1 MVNLFDNLKKF
12 KNSTALID
20 EKFGKISYAKLASD
34 SKLIEKKLNA
44 NSIALLIADNNYE
57 FVAGY
62 VAFLRKKK
70 IISIIIDN
78 SFSENFFSDI
88 VLKYKPN
95 YIYCS
100 KKFKIDLNKNFI
112 KNTAIKFFNFVI
124 YETNFD
130 FHKKINFKNF
140 LLISTSGTTQNPKFV
155 RLSKDNIKDNLEKI
169 IKSLQ
174 IKKKQ
179 TTITTMPLAYSY
191 GLSILNSHL
200 VTGGAIVL
208 NNRSIIDKIFWQN
221 LKRYKVNSF
230 GGVPE
235 FYQYLK
241 RIDFEKLLTKS
252 IKYLTQAGGK
262 LDEKT
267 LKYFGNICKKNNIKF
282 YVMYGQTEAAPRM
295 SCLNWKDFFLKFN
308 SIGKPLSGYKMQ
320 LIDKNKKVISNYSMK
335 GEIKFFGKN
344 VSLGYANNLRDLMKG
359 NINKN
364 ILFTGDL
371 GIRDKD
377 NFFYIVGR
385 KNRIIKLFG
394 KRFNLDDIEKFY
406 QKKGIKVR
414 CTFKDSKIILNF
426 KSETNQNEE
435 ITSLSNFLG
444 INKNFILAEK
454 KLNKSFKDY

>member
-1 MVNLFDNLKKF
+1 M
-12 KNSTALID
+12 
-20 EKFGKISYAKLASD
+20 
-34 SKLIEKKLNA
+34 
-44 NSIALLIADNNYE
+44 
-57 FVAGY
+57 
-62 VAFLRKKK
+62 
-70 IISIIIDN
+70 
-78 SFSENFFSDI
+78 
-88 VLKYKPN
+88 
-95 YIYCS
+95 
-100 KKFKIDLNKNFI
+100 
-112 KNTAIKFFNFVI
+112 
-124 YETNFD
+124 
-130 FHKKINFKNF
+130 
-140 LLISTSGTTQNPKFV
+140 
-155 RLSKDNIKDNLEKI
+155 
-169 IKSLQ
+169 
-174 IKKKQ
+174 
-179 TTITTMPLAYSY
+179 
-191 GLSILNSHL
+191 
-200 VTGGAIVL
+200 
-208 NNRSIIDKIFWQN
+208 
-221 LKRYKVNSF
+221 
-230 GGVPE
+230 
-235 FYQYLK
+235 
-241 RIDFEKLLTKS
+241 
-252 IKYLTQAGGK
+252 TQAGGK

>member
-1 MVNLFDNLKKF
+1 M
-12 KNSTALID
+12 
-20 EKFGKISYAKLASD
+20 
-34 SKLIEKKLNA
+34 
-44 NSIALLIADNNYE
+44 
-57 FVAGY
+57 
-62 VAFLRKKK
+62 
-70 IISIIIDN
+70 
-78 SFSENFFSDI
+78 
-88 VLKYKPN
+88 
-95 YIYCS
+95 
-100 KKFKIDLNKNFI
+100 NKNFI

-385 KNRIIKLFG
+385 KNRIIKLFV

-414 CTFKDSKIILNF
+414 FTFKDSKIILNF